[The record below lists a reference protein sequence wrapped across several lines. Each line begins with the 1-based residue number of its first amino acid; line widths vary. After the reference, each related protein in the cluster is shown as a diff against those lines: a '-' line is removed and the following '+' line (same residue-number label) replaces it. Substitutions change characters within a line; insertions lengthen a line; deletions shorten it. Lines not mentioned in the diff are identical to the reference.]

1 MAVTRRQREDFAT
14 ISSAPTPEPVTTFAV
29 QIVEWKRE
37 PFERYFPNRRFHFLP
52 MNVGVREF
60 ERVWRPRI
68 LAEKD
73 AEFLAW
79 GPELP
84 GPLEA
89 LARARNIPVTF
100 IEDGFLRSTRPSA
113 SRTPPL
119 SLALDGR
126 ALYFDCRHPSD
137 LEVLLKTYD
146 FEADA
151 ALMERARA
159 GIALLTESGI
169 SKYNGAR
176 RRAAEEVYGEKTR
189 KRVLVVGQVEDD
201 ASVRYGCLA
210 RMSNNDL
217 VRLANSEQ
225 ADAQIFYKPHP
236 DVLSRVRPARSDPAE
251 VAHLCEL
258 VTDSLPL
265 AEALRTVDHVYTI
278 TSLAGFEALI
288 RGIPVTTAGCPFY
301 AGWGLTDDR
310 QTNPRR
316 GRQLSI
322 EALFAGAYLL
332 YPRYFDPKQEHKPHS
347 KRP

>member
-137 LEVLLKTYD
+137 LEVLLKT
-146 FEADA
+146 
-151 ALMERARA
+151 
-159 GIALLTESGI
+159 
-169 SKYNGAR
+169 
-176 RRAAEEVYGEKTR
+176 
-189 KRVLVVGQVEDD
+189 
-201 ASVRYGCLA
+201 
-210 RMSNNDL
+210 
-217 VRLANSEQ
+217 
-225 ADAQIFYKPHP
+225 
-236 DVLSRVRPARSDPAE
+236 
-251 VAHLCEL
+251 
-258 VTDSLPL
+258 
-265 AEALRTVDHVYTI
+265 
-278 TSLAGFEALI
+278 
-288 RGIPVTTAGCPFY
+288 
-301 AGWGLTDDR
+301 
-310 QTNPRR
+310 
-316 GRQLSI
+316 
-322 EALFAGAYLL
+322 
-332 YPRYFDPKQEHKPHS
+332 
-347 KRP
+347 